1 LKHAKRNATKALFVL
16 AVSLLV
22 AGFVIPPAAAA
33 STTNSGG
40 NNAQSLIDASAPH
53 TYVDFK
59 SSWAGDTAAT
69 LAKYDVVA
77 LGYTETSQHIQ
88 AIKAINPNTVVLAYF
103 NPLFGGPE
111 GTPHPEWYLRDASG
125 TTHSSGYPNEP
136 LMDLTNAGWR
146 AMCVQNCQNALSKGF
161 DGLVLDNGLTSPNV
175 LWPGSWSGSD
185 SQWQSST
192 IALYKSV
199 KQAAGN
205 KIVIYNGAYFIPGYV
220 EALDGYMDEGFPFY
234 KGWDN
239 SIGYALDASANGKLA
254 LFYAQGSVSERY
266 FVYCSAL
273 LTDGYFFYAPTGTTW
288 FSDYG
293 IHLGTALSK
302 AEKMSDGTW
311 QRDYQYGTVVVD
323 PSTQTAHIDLK
334 TGQNVQSAATPK
346 VTTTVKQAT
355 PTPKVTTTVKQATPT
370 PKVTTT
376 VKQATPTPK
385 VTTTVKQATPTPKVT
400 STTVKYATLTP
411 SLTKTVPTKAKAT
424 STPRLVAASKQTSGQ
439 SSSSG
444 SNSLIAAKSASEMPD
459 NASVPGLSVPAAQTS
474 VASSPPQS
482 VLEFSLLGLGI
493 PALVAGSIYL
503 LMRRN

>member
-1 LKHAKRNATKALFVL
+1 MKHAKRNATKALFVL

-33 STTNSGG
+33 STTSSGG
-40 NNAQSLIDASAPH
+40 SNAQSLIDASAPH

-111 GTPHPEWYLRDASG
+111 GTPHTDWYLRDASG
-125 TTHSSGYPNEP
+125 NTHSSGYPNEP

-146 AMCVQNCQNALSKGF
+146 AMCVQICQNAISKGF

-185 SQWQSST
+185 GQWQSST

-334 TGQNVQSAATPK
+334 TGQNVQPAA
-346 VTTTVKQAT
+346 
-355 PTPKVTTTVKQATPT
+355 
-370 PKVTTT
+370 
-376 VKQATPTPK
+376 TPK

-503 LMRRN
+503 LMRRI

>member
-1 LKHAKRNATKALFVL
+1 MKHAKRNATKALFVL

-33 STTNSGG
+33 STTSSGG
-40 NNAQSLIDASAPH
+40 SNAQSLIDASAPH

-125 TTHSSGYPNEP
+125 NTHSSGYPNEP

-146 AMCVQNCQNALSKGF
+146 AMCVQICQNAISKGF

-185 SQWQSST
+185 GQWQSST

-334 TGQNVQSAATPK
+334 TGQNVQPAATPK

-355 PTPKVTTTVKQATPT
+355 PTPKF
-370 PKVTTT
+370 
-376 VKQATPTPK
+376 
-385 VTTTVKQATPTPKVT
+385 T
-400 STTVKYATLTP
+400 STTVKYATPTP
-411 SLTKTVPTKAKAT
+411 SLTKTAPTKAKAT

-482 VLEFSLLGLGI
+482 GLEFSLLGLGI

-503 LMRRN
+503 LMRRI

>member
-1 LKHAKRNATKALFVL
+1 MKHAKRNATKALFVL

-220 EALDGYMDEGFPFY
+220 EALDGYMDEGFLFY

-355 PTPKVTTTVKQATPT
+355 PTPKVT
-370 PKVTTT
+370 
-376 VKQATPTPK
+376 
-385 VTTTVKQATPTPKVT
+385 

>member
-385 VTTTVKQATPTPKVT
+385 VT

>member
-40 NNAQSLIDASAPH
+40 SNAQSLIDASAPH

-111 GTPHPEWYLRDASG
+111 GTPHTEWYLRDASG
-125 TTHSSGYPNEP
+125 NTHSSGYPNEP

-146 AMCVQNCQNALSKGF
+146 AMCVQICQNALSKGF

-355 PTPKVTTTVKQATPT
+355 PTPKVT
-370 PKVTTT
+370 
-376 VKQATPTPK
+376 
-385 VTTTVKQATPTPKVT
+385 

-411 SLTKTVPTKAKAT
+411 SLTKTIPTKAKAT
-424 STPRLVAASKQTSGQ
+424 STPSLVAASKQTSGQ

>member
-1 LKHAKRNATKALFVL
+1 MKHAKRNATKALFVL

-355 PTPKVTTTVKQATPT
+355 PTPKVT
-370 PKVTTT
+370 
-376 VKQATPTPK
+376 
-385 VTTTVKQATPTPKVT
+385 

>member
-1 LKHAKRNATKALFVL
+1 MKHAKRNATKALFVL

-33 STTNSGG
+33 STTSSGG
-40 NNAQSLIDASAPH
+40 SNAQSLIDASAPH

-111 GTPHPEWYLRDASG
+111 GTPHTDWYLRDASG
-125 TTHSSGYPNEP
+125 NTHSSGYPNEP

-146 AMCVQNCQNALSKGF
+146 AMCVQICQNAISKGF

-185 SQWQSST
+185 GQWQSST

-334 TGQNVQSAATPK
+334 TGQNVQPAA
-346 VTTTVKQAT
+346 
-355 PTPKVTTTVKQATPT
+355 
-370 PKVTTT
+370 
-376 VKQATPTPK
+376 TPK

-400 STTVKYATLTP
+400 STTVKYATPTP
-411 SLTKTVPTKAKAT
+411 SLTKTAPTKAKAT

-503 LMRRN
+503 LMRRI

>member
-1 LKHAKRNATKALFVL
+1 MKHAKRNATKALFVL

-146 AMCVQNCQNALSKGF
+146 AMCVQICQNALSKGF

-302 AEKMSDGTW
+302 AEKMSDCTW

-376 VKQATPTPK
+376 VKQTASM
-385 VTTTVKQATPTPKVT
+385 PKVT

>member
-1 LKHAKRNATKALFVL
+1 M

-33 STTNSGG
+33 STTSSGG
-40 NNAQSLIDASAPH
+40 SNAQSLIDASAPH

-111 GTPHPEWYLRDASG
+111 GTPHTDWYLRDASG
-125 TTHSSGYPNEP
+125 NTHSSGYPNEP

-146 AMCVQNCQNALSKGF
+146 AMCVQICQNAISKGF

-185 SQWQSST
+185 GQWQSST

-273 LTDGYFFYAPTGTTW
+273 LTDGYFFYAPTGITW

-334 TGQNVQSAATPK
+334 TGQNVQPAA
-346 VTTTVKQAT
+346 
-355 PTPKVTTTVKQATPT
+355 
-370 PKVTTT
+370 
-376 VKQATPTPK
+376 TPK

-503 LMRRN
+503 LMRRI

>member
-1 LKHAKRNATKALFVL
+1 
-16 AVSLLV
+16 LLV

-33 STTNSGG
+33 STTSSGG
-40 NNAQSLIDASAPH
+40 SNAQSLIDASAPH

-111 GTPHPEWYLRDASG
+111 GTPHTDWYLRDASG
-125 TTHSSGYPNEP
+125 NTHSSGYPNEP

-146 AMCVQNCQNALSKGF
+146 AMCVQICQNAISKGF

-334 TGQNVQSAATPK
+334 TGQNVQPAATPK
-346 VTTTVKQAT
+346 VTSTTVKY
-355 PTPKVTTTVKQATPT
+355 
-370 PKVTTT
+370 
-376 VKQATPTPK
+376 
-385 VTTTVKQATPTPKVT
+385 ATPTPKVT
-400 STTVKYATLTP
+400 STTVKYATPTP
-411 SLTKTVPTKAKAT
+411 SLTKTAPTKAKAT

-503 LMRRN
+503 LMRRI

>member
-1 LKHAKRNATKALFVL
+1 MKHAKRNATKALFVL

-33 STTNSGG
+33 STTSSGG
-40 NNAQSLIDASAPH
+40 SNAQSLIDASAPH

-111 GTPHPEWYLRDASG
+111 GTPHTDWYLRDASG
-125 TTHSSGYPNEP
+125 NTHSSGYPNEP

-146 AMCVQNCQNALSKGF
+146 AMCVQICQNALSKGF

-185 SQWQSST
+185 GQWQSST

-334 TGQNVQSAATPK
+334 TGQNVQPAA
-346 VTTTVKQAT
+346 
-355 PTPKVTTTVKQATPT
+355 
-370 PKVTTT
+370 
-376 VKQATPTPK
+376 TPK

-424 STPRLVAASKQTSGQ
+424 STPSLVAASKQTSGQ

-503 LMRRN
+503 LMRRI

>member
-1 LKHAKRNATKALFVL
+1 
-16 AVSLLV
+16 
-22 AGFVIPPAAAA
+22 
-33 STTNSGG
+33 
-40 NNAQSLIDASAPH
+40 
-53 TYVDFK
+53 
-59 SSWAGDTAAT
+59 
-69 LAKYDVVA
+69 
-77 LGYTETSQHIQ
+77 
-88 AIKAINPNTVVLAYF
+88 
-103 NPLFGGPE
+103 
-111 GTPHPEWYLRDASG
+111 
-125 TTHSSGYPNEP
+125 
-136 LMDLTNAGWR
+136 
-146 AMCVQNCQNALSKGF
+146 
-161 DGLVLDNGLTSPNV
+161 
-175 LWPGSWSGSD
+175 
-185 SQWQSST
+185 
-192 IALYKSV
+192 
-199 KQAAGN
+199 
-205 KIVIYNGAYFIPGYV
+205 
-220 EALDGYMDEGFPFY
+220 MDEGFPFY

-334 TGQNVQSAATPK
+334 TGQNVQPAA
-346 VTTTVKQAT
+346 
-355 PTPKVTTTVKQATPT
+355 
-370 PKVTTT
+370 
-376 VKQATPTPK
+376 TPK

-400 STTVKYATLTP
+400 STTVKYATPTPKVTSTTVKYATPTPKVTSTTVKYATPTP
-411 SLTKTVPTKAKAT
+411 SLTKTAPTKAKAT

-503 LMRRN
+503 LMRRI

>member
-1 LKHAKRNATKALFVL
+1 
-16 AVSLLV
+16 
-22 AGFVIPPAAAA
+22 
-33 STTNSGG
+33 
-40 NNAQSLIDASAPH
+40 
-53 TYVDFK
+53 
-59 SSWAGDTAAT
+59 
-69 LAKYDVVA
+69 
-77 LGYTETSQHIQ
+77 
-88 AIKAINPNTVVLAYF
+88 
-103 NPLFGGPE
+103 
-111 GTPHPEWYLRDASG
+111 
-125 TTHSSGYPNEP
+125 
-136 LMDLTNAGWR
+136 
-146 AMCVQNCQNALSKGF
+146 
-161 DGLVLDNGLTSPNV
+161 
-175 LWPGSWSGSD
+175 
-185 SQWQSST
+185 
-192 IALYKSV
+192 
-199 KQAAGN
+199 
-205 KIVIYNGAYFIPGYV
+205 
-220 EALDGYMDEGFPFY
+220 MDEGFPFY

-273 LTDGYFFYAPTGTTW
+273 LTDGYFFYAPTGATW

-334 TGQNVQSAATPK
+334 TGQNMQSAATPK

-376 VKQATPTPK
+376 VKQAASTPK
-385 VTTTVKQATPTPKVT
+385 VT
-400 STTVKYATLTP
+400 TTVKYATLTP

-444 SNSLIAAKSASEMPD
+444 SNSPIAAKSASEMPD

-474 VASSPPQS
+474 VASSPPKS

-503 LMRRN
+503 LIRRN

>member
-146 AMCVQNCQNALSKGF
+146 AMCVQICQNALSKGF

-293 IHLGTALSK
+293 IHVGTALSK

-334 TGQNVQSAATPK
+334 TGQNVQPAATPK

-376 VKQATPTPK
+376 VKQA
-385 VTTTVKQATPTPKVT
+385 ASTPKVT

>member
-33 STTNSGG
+33 STTNLGG

-146 AMCVQNCQNALSKGF
+146 AMCVQICQNALSKGF

-334 TGQNVQSAATPK
+334 TGQNMQSAATPK

-376 VKQATPTPK
+376 VKQAASTPK
-385 VTTTVKQATPTPKVT
+385 VT
-400 STTVKYATLTP
+400 TTVKYATLTP

-444 SNSLIAAKSASEMPD
+444 SNSPIAAKSASEMPD

-474 VASSPPQS
+474 VASSPPKS

-503 LMRRN
+503 LIRRN